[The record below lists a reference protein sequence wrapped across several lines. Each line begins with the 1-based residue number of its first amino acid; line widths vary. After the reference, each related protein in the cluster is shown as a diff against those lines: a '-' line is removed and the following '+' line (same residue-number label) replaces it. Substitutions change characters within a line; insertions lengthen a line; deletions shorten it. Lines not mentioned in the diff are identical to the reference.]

1 MSSTTN
7 GMCGTE
13 GSQLA
18 ERSDVQPFQGWGVG
32 TAPTQGCATLAL
44 GFGIQPPWGLRSKP
58 RRNSEV
64 KRTAAQQCHAGDA
77 TAVSTVCSDGNDAA
91 FVGCSEVTEGA
102 PLMAVRSAARV
113 TPEIGV
119 RYL

>member
-18 ERSDVQPFQGWGVG
+18 ERSNVQPLQGWGVG
-32 TAPTQGCATLAL
+32 MTPTQGCAALAL

-58 RRNSEV
+58 YRNPEMNGWPHING
-64 KRTAAQQCHAGDA
+64 HAGDA
-77 TAVSTVCSDGNDAA
+77 DAVSTVCSDGKVVA
-91 FVGCSEVTEGA
+91 FVERPEMTEGA
-102 PLMAVRSAARV
+102 PLMAV
-113 TPEIGV
+113 PFCG
-119 RYL
+119 